1 MKNNYY
7 MCECK
12 CGVLA
17 TDYDP
22 SYGLE
27 ISFFQ
32 YQPNRSFKNRLRL
45 AWNALCGRPYTDMVI
60 LNDQQIADF
69 VDYLAEIQN
78 L

>member
-45 AWNALCGRPYTDMVI
+45 AWNALCGRP
-60 LNDQQIADF
+60 
-69 VDYLAEIQN
+69 
-78 L
+78 